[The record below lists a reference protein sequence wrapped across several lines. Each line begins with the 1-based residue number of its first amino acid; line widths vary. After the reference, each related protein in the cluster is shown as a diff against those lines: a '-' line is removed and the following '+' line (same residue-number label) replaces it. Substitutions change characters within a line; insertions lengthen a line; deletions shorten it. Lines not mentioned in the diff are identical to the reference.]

1 MLMLS
6 RWRDIGNTVLVALL
20 VMSCTSC
27 ARWREAKVVVAE
39 AERLLAKGEIMQ
51 DTAVL
56 TKVINTLDNPVGR
69 VIAKDELAEAYYLM
83 GRNMDDY
90 CHDFAAA
97 ADYYIEA
104 DRLQTT
110 DLVLRGRINSCMGFL
125 CKQDSCF
132 VEALEFYERSSHAF
146 KESGNE
152 WYYAHNLLNVA
163 EQHVCLCEY
172 AKADSV
178 LQIAGSYDIDS
189 AYHARM
195 VDVKALALYNQEM
208 YDSAL
213 VHLLS
218 IKDYPRP
225 LEAKCFNNV
234 LIIRCYNKLKNTNA
248 AISYAEYIIEHSKN
262 PAYRSNAYFILIQ
275 SAGLHNDV
283 DQLSKCSNAREDEDR
298 KLRHI
303 SEAYAQASAKLK
315 DHLQNPYPFLYLGI
329 SVCVTIILGGVGA
342 WIYRKKNKQIAT
354 EKQQM
359 EAELRTWKESIQQNL
374 DTYKEDIMSEKR
386 MIIRNIIM
394 EYADEF
400 AIEKPVWNTDKDV
413 FRLADS
419 CFGFVIYRLKHKY
432 CLRNSE
438 LKICLMV
445 LLDFPTRDCIK
456 MVTYTEKSFPTIK
469 RRLAEKLGT
478 SSGEMRDFLIDFIA
492 KII

>member
-1 MLMLS
+1 MLLRLRHIGKML
-6 RWRDIGNTVLVALL
+6 LVAVL

-27 ARWREAKVVVAE
+27 ARWREAKEVVAE

-56 TKVINTLDNPVGR
+56 TEVINTLDNPVGR
-69 VIAKDELAEAYYLM
+69 VIAKAELAEAYYLM

-132 VEALEFYERSSHAF
+132 TEALEFYLRSSCAF

-195 VDVKALALYNQEM
+195 VDVKALALYNQQI

-213 VHLLS
+213 VMLLS
-218 IKDYPRP
+218 IKDYPRNI
-225 LEAKCFNNV
+225 EA
-234 LIIRCYNKLKNTNA
+234 RCYSYMKTMHCYESLNQLDNA
-248 AISYAEYIIEHSKN
+248 IIYAEYIISNSKN
-262 PAYRSNAYFILIQ
+262 PAYRSNAYFFLIEAEKVNQ
-275 SAGLHNDV
+275 DMQRVVNYSHL
-283 DQLSKCSNAREDEDR
+283 REDENRNIRTPNESCAQATMKFKAYLNDIDYTNLIISIVAALFVVLSIGIWLVYKCYRGVLQKHAKEKQDR
-298 KLRHI
+298 RDLLVRRIYDHSIYFMSNKVWQDYKKLR
-303 SEAYAQASAKLK
+303 
-315 DHLQNPYPFLYLGI
+315 
-329 SVCVTIILGGVGA
+329 
-342 WIYRKKNKQIAT
+342 
-354 EKQQM
+354 
-359 EAELRTWKESIQQNL
+359 
-374 DTYKEDIMSEKR
+374 
-386 MIIRNIIM
+386 
-394 EYADEF
+394 EF
-400 AIEKPVWNTDKDV
+400 ANSHFDNM
-413 FRLADS
+413 F
-419 CFGFVIYRLKHKY
+419 YRLEDAYH
-432 CLRNSE
+432 LSE
-438 LKICLMV
+438 QEMKICLMV
-445 LLDFPTRDCIK
+445 LLEYSNKQMAEILFVQPNTISK
-456 MVTYTEKSFPTIK
+456 AKSKIAK
-469 RRLAEKLGT
+469 QLNT
-478 SSGEMRDFLIDFIA
+478 SSTELRASLLDILV
-492 KII
+492 